1 LNIENWL
8 PGTLFIGRLKVGLRN
23 FNIFVKLW
31 GLIIFNF
38 ILLVFLNPVPLMSK
52 LLLGPIERVIVSLDI
67 LIFTEVSYKVIFWMS
82 IIMRMKVLSVA

>member
-8 PGTLFIGRLKVGLRN
+8 PGTLLIGRLKVGLGN

-38 ILLVFLNPVPLMSK
+38 ILLVFLNPFPLMSK
-52 LLLGPIERVIVSLDI
+52 LLLGPFERVIVGLDI